1 MRQQTQINIIRN
13 DKKLHYMAEFHDMG
27 IIDVTHGE
35 YSYVETPEGIQFI
48 RNQRLIDNF
57 ENNDICNVI
66 RTVNTWTPETR
77 IFSNYYIPR
86 NIQQRQVTLFI
97 PRYSMESFY
106 DKEFGDDQ
114 EMQLSGIKYIIT
126 TYIYIA
132 GIKVVLGSYLFDLGS
147 ARATNGKVHYK
158 MDDFQLCVDFNIVDP
173 ISITYNDE
181 WLGFRKNICM
191 EPENINN
198 TGSVIH
204 IDLDPVIQSS
214 EGDYYIRSSEF
225 MGGITSVPFG
235 KKMIDFLHANL
246 EFNGDANITIDFNEV
261 YNGDLN
267 LYLAETYGMWEFDED
282 GNIII
287 DNGIPV
293 PRENVIIFELIIRD
307 KENVYFETSRMLKS
321 MPEHSI
327 CSWTFV
333 KEYIQQPWSW
343 YKDGLILQGS
353 VEIYDIMNLPEEYRD
368 NPDEIRDRLSPV
380 VDILTNEI
388 PLNKETYKFLVPT
401 DGSMIHDST
410 INLNLIDMNE
420 YNVSVVNKVQKQ
432 VVQINRPED
441 YKSNIVRPV
450 FIRTEPLGD
459 ITIHP
464 AVSENI
470 AINLNKYKSK
480 VDLFYIRIEGVDFI
494 EIGRTPTS
502 VVFSID
508 GNLLPNENTE
518 GIAYILDENF
528 KLVITTHYKY
538 EQ

>member
-106 DKEFGDDQ
+106 DKKFGDDQ

-126 TYIYIA
+126 AYIYIA

-158 MDDFQLCVDFNIVDP
+158 MDDFQLCIDFNIVDP

-261 YNGDLN
+261 YSGDLN

-380 VDILTNEI
+380 VDVLTNEI

-420 YNVSVVNKVQKQ
+420 YNVSVVNKIQKQ

-470 AINLNKYKSK
+470 AVNLNKYKSK

>member
-106 DKEFGDDQ
+106 DKKFGDDQ
-114 EMQLSGIKYIIT
+114 EIQLSGIKYIIT

-261 YNGDLN
+261 YSGDLN

-380 VDILTNEI
+380 VDVLTNEI

-420 YNVSVVNKVQKQ
+420 YNVSVVNKIQKQ

-470 AINLNKYKSK
+470 AVNLNKYKSK

>member
-86 NIQQRQVTLFI
+86 NIQQKQVTLFI

-225 MGGITSVPFG
+225 MGGITSVPFE

-261 YNGDLN
+261 YSGDLN

-420 YNVSVVNKVQKQ
+420 YNVSVVNKIQKQ

-464 AVSENI
+464 VVSENI

>member
-13 DKKLHYMAEFHDMG
+13 DRKLHYMAEFHDMG

-106 DKEFGDDQ
+106 DKKFGDDQ

-261 YNGDLN
+261 YSGDLN

-380 VDILTNEI
+380 VDVLTNEI

-420 YNVSVVNKVQKQ
+420 YNVSVVNKIQKQ

>member
-1 MRQQTQINIIRN
+1 MKQQTQINIIHN
-13 DKKLHYMAEFHDMG
+13 DKKLHYMVEFHDMG

-57 ENNDICNVI
+57 ENNDICNVV
-66 RTVNTWTPETR
+66 RTVNTWTSVTR

-106 DKEFGDDQ
+106 DQEFGDDQ

-261 YNGDLN
+261 YDGDLN

-282 GNIII
+282 GNIIT

-307 KENVYFETSRMLKS
+307 KENVYFETSKMLKS
-321 MPEHSI
+321 MPEYSI
-327 CSWTFV
+327 CGWTFT

-353 VEIYDIMNLPEEYRD
+353 VEIYDIMNLPEEYGD

-432 VVQINRPED
+432 VIQINRPED

-494 EIGRTPTS
+494 EIGRTPTA

-528 KLVITTHYKY
+528 KLVVTTHYKY

>member
-13 DKKLHYMAEFHDMG
+13 DRKLHYMAEFHDMG

-106 DKEFGDDQ
+106 DKKFGDDQ

-261 YNGDLN
+261 YSGDLN

-353 VEIYDIMNLPEEYRD
+353 VEIYDIMNLPEKYRD

-380 VDILTNEI
+380 VDVLTNEI

-420 YNVSVVNKVQKQ
+420 YNVSVVNKIQKQ

-470 AINLNKYKSK
+470 AVNLNKYKSK

>member
-106 DKEFGDDQ
+106 DKKFGDDQ

-261 YNGDLN
+261 YSGDLN

-353 VEIYDIMNLPEEYRD
+353 VEIYDIMNLPEKYRD

-380 VDILTNEI
+380 VDVLTNEI

-420 YNVSVVNKVQKQ
+420 YNVSVVNKIQKQ

-470 AINLNKYKSK
+470 AVNLNKYKSK

>member
-106 DKEFGDDQ
+106 DKKFGDDQ

-158 MDDFQLCVDFNIVDP
+158 MDDFQLCIDFNIVDP

-261 YNGDLN
+261 YSGDLN

-380 VDILTNEI
+380 VDVLTNEI

-420 YNVSVVNKVQKQ
+420 YNVSVVNKIQKQ

-470 AINLNKYKSK
+470 AVNLNKYKSK

>member
-106 DKEFGDDQ
+106 DKKFGDDQ

-132 GIKVVLGSYLFDLGS
+132 GIKVVLGSYLFDHGS

-261 YNGDLN
+261 YSGDLN

-420 YNVSVVNKVQKQ
+420 YNVSVVNKIQKQ

>member
-1 MRQQTQINIIRN
+1 
-13 DKKLHYMAEFHDMG
+13 MAEFHDMG

-106 DKEFGDDQ
+106 DKKFGDDQ

-158 MDDFQLCVDFNIVDP
+158 MDDFQLCVDFNLVDP

-246 EFNGDANITIDFNEV
+246 EFNGDANITTDFNEV
-261 YNGDLN
+261 YSGDLN

-353 VEIYDIMNLPEEYRD
+353 VEIYDIMNLPEKYRD

>member
-13 DKKLHYMAEFHDMG
+13 DRKLHYMAEFHDMG

-106 DKEFGDDQ
+106 DKKFGDDQ

-261 YNGDLN
+261 YSGDLN

-321 MPEHSI
+321 IPEHSI

-420 YNVSVVNKVQKQ
+420 YNVSVVNKIQKQ

>member
-1 MRQQTQINIIRN
+1 
-13 DKKLHYMAEFHDMG
+13 
-27 IIDVTHGE
+27 
-35 YSYVETPEGIQFI
+35 
-48 RNQRLIDNF
+48 
-57 ENNDICNVI
+57 
-66 RTVNTWTPETR
+66 
-77 IFSNYYIPR
+77 
-86 NIQQRQVTLFI
+86 
-97 PRYSMESFY
+97 
-106 DKEFGDDQ
+106 
-114 EMQLSGIKYIIT
+114 
-126 TYIYIA
+126 
-132 GIKVVLGSYLFDLGS
+132 
-147 ARATNGKVHYK
+147 
-158 MDDFQLCVDFNIVDP
+158 
-173 ISITYNDE
+173 
-181 WLGFRKNICM
+181 M

-353 VEIYDIMNLPEEYRD
+353 VEIYDIMNLPEKYRD

>member
-13 DKKLHYMAEFHDMG
+13 DRKLHYMAEFHDMG

-106 DKEFGDDQ
+106 DKKFGDDQ

-261 YNGDLN
+261 YSGDLN

-420 YNVSVVNKVQKQ
+420 YNVSVVNKIQKQ

>member
-13 DKKLHYMAEFHDMG
+13 DRKLHYMAEFHDMG

-106 DKEFGDDQ
+106 DKKFGDDQ

-158 MDDFQLCVDFNIVDP
+158 MDDFQLCVDFNLVDP

-261 YNGDLN
+261 YSGDLN

-282 GNIII
+282 GNIIT

>member
-13 DKKLHYMAEFHDMG
+13 DKKLHYMVEFHDMG

-66 RTVNTWTPETR
+66 RTVNTWAPETR

-106 DKEFGDDQ
+106 DKKFGDDQ
-114 EMQLSGIKYIIT
+114 EMRLSGIKYIIT

-307 KENVYFETSRMLKS
+307 KENVYFETSRMLKT

-353 VEIYDIMNLPEEYRD
+353 VEIYDIMNLPEKYRD

-420 YNVSVVNKVQKQ
+420 YNVSVVNKIQKQ

-518 GIAYILDENF
+518 GIAYILNENF

>member
-35 YSYVETPEGIQFI
+35 YSYMETPEGIQFI

-106 DKEFGDDQ
+106 DKKFGDDQ
-114 EMQLSGIKYIIT
+114 EMQLSGIKYVIT

-261 YNGDLN
+261 YSGDLN

-380 VDILTNEI
+380 VDVLTNEI

-420 YNVSVVNKVQKQ
+420 YNVSVVNKIQKQ

-470 AINLNKYKSK
+470 AVNLNKYKSK

-528 KLVITTHYKY
+528 KLVIMTHYKY